1 MSAPPVPPPRTLPAS
16 PGARPTT
23 ASKQEQT
30 GPPPPAAKP
39 RKPPQLQD
47 KNSGSISNVYGSPD
61 APVALNRPPPPRKPE
76 MAPALPKKPSTA
88 SSGSGPTPPRRPSS
102 PGSSS
107 NSALSPKVPN
117 PIVKYDDGY
126 SGLSGGSVSP
136 GMGPKSYSNSNLNTP
151 TGTSGQLS
159 PGAYVTM
166 NNQQSVQPLI
176 SIPTTTLAEA
186 QRQYGV
192 TANGQEKEAKGFSN
206 VFSKISSAVSDFL
219 GQEKRLEISQ
229 PFEFKHTVH
238 VGFVAE
244 TGEFT
249 GLPDSWKN
257 LLERSGIS
265 KQEQLKNPQA
275 VLDVLDF
282 YTQGAKNDFQW
293 TKSYSSK
300 QAAQASAANASRNP
314 VPPPRPLNADGRYYN
329 RFLFDLT
336 SLGTSIRDQHLL
348 RLALL
353 ALEPRRR
360 NQINLHQSLHVR
372 SIRCQFI
379 LLIFQSR
386 QVLLQLQLPF
396 LHLNR

>member
-1 MSAPPVPPPRTLPAS
+1 
-16 PGARPTT
+16 
-23 ASKQEQT
+23 
-30 GPPPPAAKP
+30 
-39 RKPPQLQD
+39 
-47 KNSGSISNVYGSPD
+47 
-61 APVALNRPPPPRKPE
+61 

-107 NSALSPKVPN
+107 NSTLSPKVPN

-159 PGAYVTM
+159 PGAYATM

-329 RFLFDLT
+329 RFQFDLT